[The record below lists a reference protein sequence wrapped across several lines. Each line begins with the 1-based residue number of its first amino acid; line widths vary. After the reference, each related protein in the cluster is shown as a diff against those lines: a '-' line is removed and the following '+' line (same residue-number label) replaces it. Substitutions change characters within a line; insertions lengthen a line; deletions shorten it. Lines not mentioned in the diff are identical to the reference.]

1 MLVGG
6 SGPIDR
12 DGNVAGIPVY
22 GQLAHALADAGF
34 LVLRYDKRGIGQS
47 GGRIETAGFAE
58 YAEDL
63 RAAVKF
69 VADRKDVDPKRIAVL
84 GHSEGGAIAL
94 VAAARDK
101 RIAALVLLAAPGV
114 SGSDLV
120 LAQQKHLLDRSNL
133 SDADKQARIDLQK
146 QIHEAVITGKGVGGL
161 AGERA
166 AANRQRGVL
175 QHRSRTTRRR
185 SSRRCGSRS

>member
-1 MLVGG
+1 M
-6 SGPIDR
+6 
-12 DGNVAGIPVY
+12 Y
-22 GQLAHALADAGF
+22 GQLANALADAGF
-34 LVLRYDKRGIGQS
+34 LVLRYDKRGVGQS

-69 VADRKDVDPKRIAVL
+69 VADRKDVDPKRIAVV

-101 RIAALVLLAAPGV
+101 RIAALVLMAAVGV

-120 LAQQKHLLDRSNL
+120 LAQQKRLLDRSNL
-133 SDADKQARIDLQK
+133 SDADKQATIDLQK
-146 QIHEAVITGKGVGGL
+146 QILEAVITARAWCV

-166 AANRQRGVL
+166 PAKSTTRSSPAS
-175 QHRSRTTRRR
+175 SRTTREDLPG
-185 SSRRCGSRS
+185 RCGSRS